1 MDKEKVKKALDD
13 FEEEQYVDSKE
24 TLRSEIKKKVN
35 SYLKDKTG
43 VENDPVDVSDE
54 YEEKDENEDEE

>member
-13 FEEEQYVDSKE
+13 FEEENYVDSKE
-24 TLRSEIKKKVN
+24 TLRSEIKKKVD

-43 VENDPVDVSDE
+43 VEKNTIDVSDE
-54 YEEKDENEDEE
+54 YEDKNNDEE

>member
-1 MDKEKVKKALDD
+1 MDKEKVKKALNS
-13 FEEEQYVDSKE
+13 FEDEEYVDSKE

-43 VENDPVDVSDE
+43 VENDTIDVSDD
-54 YEEKDENEDEE
+54 YDYDEEKE